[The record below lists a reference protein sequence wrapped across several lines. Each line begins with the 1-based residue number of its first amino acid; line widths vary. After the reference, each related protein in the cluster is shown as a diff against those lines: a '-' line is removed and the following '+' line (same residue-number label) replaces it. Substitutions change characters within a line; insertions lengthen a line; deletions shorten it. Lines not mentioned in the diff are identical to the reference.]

1 MDFSRFLEIKI
12 LGNSKFPEIQKLPE
26 KQSFQQTQIP
36 TDSQDSV
43 HTWKRNFLG
52 SQNYIRAS
60 MEKLIEFEI
69 KLSLLNISLSN
80 SNTIHMILA

>member
-43 HTWKRNFLG
+43 HT
-52 SQNYIRAS
+52 
-60 MEKLIEFEI
+60 
-69 KLSLLNISLSN
+69 
-80 SNTIHMILA
+80 